1 MKILLVTQI
10 MMEFSEHLHLIQIL
24 LELLMIEDQSL
35 LIKMQEDMKLS
46 QKKTA
51 LGIIYF
57 KHLENQLEF
66 KLNLNLQV
74 VVRVVLLNLKY
85 QQPHK
90 QRYLTNGNFLILITM
105 IGKISVMIPTSRELQ
120 LPSFQFQILAR
131 LWMEDIGYF

>member
-1 MKILLVTQI
+1 MKILLVIQI

-51 LGIIYF
+51 MGIIYF

-66 KLNLNLQV
+66 KPNPNQQMAV
-74 VVRVVLLNLKY
+74 QEALLNLRY
-85 QQPHK
+85 QRVLKPQFH
-90 QRYLTNGNFLILITM
+90 TNGNFLILLTM
-105 IGKISVMIPTSRELQ
+105 IGKILVMILTSRERQ
-120 LPSFQFQILAR
+120 LPNFQFQILAR
-131 LWMEDIGYF
+131 LWMGDTGCF